1 MPELRVRNL
10 SVANRSGPMLQDIS
24 FHLYPGEPLGLVGP
38 SGAGKTMLSRALLGL
53 LPAGF
58 EVTAGHMW
66 LDDTE
71 VACNDADALAA
82 FRGKRIGLLLQ
93 HPHPAL
99 DPVARVGE
107 QMLETLRVHGNVRDR
122 EDGIS
127 QVLSWLNRMSFT
139 EPELVYRQYPF
150 QLSGGMA
157 RRVYLAMVLML
168 NPDVLIA
175 DEPTSGLDGVTAAGV
190 MGLIRRESEN
200 RCLVIITHDAR
211 ILDPKTDRISV
222 MVGGEMVEEGNASL
236 VLQEPGHPF
245 TRRMMD
251 AIAGK
256 ADSVPDNWERN
267 HRDGF
272 CGYRESCPVRQ
283 ERCENEPVPRV
294 ERNSGWVKCHRYSRS
309 IT

>member
-10 SVANRSGPMLQDIS
+10 SVSSRSGPMLQQIS
-24 FHLYPGEPLGLVGP
+24 FQLYPGEPLGLVGP

-58 EVTAGHMW
+58 DVTAGRMW
-66 LDDTE
+66 LDDAE
-71 VACNDADALAA
+71 VDCTDSDALAA
-82 FRGKRIGLLLQ
+82 LRGKRIGLLLQ
-93 HPHPAL
+93 HPHQAL
-99 DPVARVGE
+99 DPVARIGE
-107 QMLETLRVHGNVRDR
+107 QMLDTLRVHGSIRDR

-127 QVLSWLNRMSFT
+127 QVLSWLNRMAFT

-157 RRVYLAMVLML
+157 RRAYLAMVLML

-190 MGLIRRESEN
+190 MELIRRESEN
-200 RCLVIITHDAR
+200 RCLVMITHDAR
-211 ILDPKTDRISV
+211 ILDPETDRISV
-222 MVGGEMVEEGNASL
+222 MVGGELVEEGNASM
-236 VLQEPGHPF
+236 VLQGPGHPF
-245 TRRMMD
+245 TRQMMD
-251 AIAGK
+251 AISGK
-256 ADSVPDNWERN
+256 ADGVPDNWERN

-272 CGYRESCPVRQ
+272 CGFRASCPVRQ
-283 ERCENEPVPRV
+283 ERCETEPVPRV